1 MRKFT
6 YLKIKNIKL
15 DSQIQNL
22 IREIYRYRGQE
33 EVFLKL
39 LPNETSQLVTNS
51 VVQSVQYSNEIE
63 GISTTN
69 YRLKKIIEEKIKPV
83 NRNEKEIAGYRDVLS
98 LINENYQ
105 IIDISKNHILQL
117 HGIMLKRIGTSFS
130 GHTKNVQNYISITY
144 ANKESEVIFTPLSP
158 FETPIALDGLC
169 SELNKAISDPECDPL
184 LVIFTFIHDFL
195 CIHPFNDGNG
205 RISRL
210 LTNLLLLKTGFHVA
224 KYQSIEKII
233 AETSKEYYSSLF
245 LSGKN
250 WHEEKEDSTH
260 FIKYMLTALL
270 VAYRDFT
277 EKVLLIDTKS
287 STIDYVKKAV
297 KLKLGRF
304 SKQDIVYLCP
314 GISLS
319 SIEGALRKLVKQGE
333 LKREGKGRSIKYIN
347 ISKTMF

>member
-1 MRKFT
+1 MRKFN
-6 YLKIKNIKL
+6 YSKIKNIKL
-15 DSQIQNL
+15 DSETQNL
-22 IREIYRYRGQE
+22 IREIYRHRGQE

-69 YRLKKIIEEKIKPV
+69 YRLRKIIQEKIKPV
-83 NRNEKEIAGYRDVLS
+83 NRNEKEIVGYGDVLS

-117 HGIMLKRIGTSFS
+117 HGIMLKRLGTSFA
-130 GHTKNVQNYISITY
+130 GQTKNVQNYISITY

-158 FETPIALDGLC
+158 FETPFALDELC
-169 SELNKAISDPECDPL
+169 SEFNKAISDPECEPL

-210 LTNLLLLKTGFHVA
+210 LTNLLLLKSGFHVA

-233 AETSKEYYSSLF
+233 AETSKEYYASLF

-250 WHEEKEDSTH
+250 WHEEKEDATP
-260 FIKYMLTALL
+260 FIKYMLSTLL

-277 EKVLLIDTKS
+277 EKVLLIETK
-287 STIDYVKKAV
+287 TAAVDYVTKAV

-304 SKQDIVYLCP
+304 SKQDIVDLCP

-319 SIEGALRKLVKQGE
+319 SIEGALRKLVAQGE

-347 ISKTMF
+347 TSKTLV

>member
-15 DSQIQNL
+15 DNETQNL

-33 EVFLKL
+33 EIFLKL
-39 LPNETSQLVTNS
+39 LPTATSQLCTNS
-51 VVQSVQYSNEIE
+51 VAQSVQYSNEIE

-69 YRLKKIIEEKIKPV
+69 YRLRKLLEEKIKPIS
-83 NRNEKEIAGYRDVLS
+83 RNEKEIAGYGDVLS

-117 HGIMLKRIGTSFS
+117 HGIMLKRTGTSFA
-130 GHTKNVQNYISITY
+130 GQTKNVQNYISVTY

-158 FETPIALDGLC
+158 FETPFALDELC
-169 SELNKAISDPECDPL
+169 FEFNKAISDHECEPL

-224 KYQSIEKII
+224 KYQSIEKNI
-233 AETSKEYYSSLF
+233 AETSKEYYSSLL

-250 WHEEKEDSTH
+250 WHEEKEDTTP
-260 FIKYMLTALL
+260 FIKYMLTTLL

-287 STIDYVKKAV
+287 SAVDYVKKAV
-297 KLKLGRF
+297 NLKIGKF
-304 SKQDIVYLCP
+304 SKQDIVDLCP

-319 SIEGALRKLVKQGE
+319 SIEGALRKLVAQCE
-333 LKREGKGRSIKYIN
+333 LKREGKGRSIKYI
-347 ISKTMF
+347 STAKTLV

>member
-15 DSQIQNL
+15 DNETQNQ

-39 LPNETSQLVTNS
+39 LPNQTSQLFTNS
-51 VVQSVQYSNEIE
+51 VLQSVQYSNEIE

-69 YRLKKIIEEKIKPV
+69 YRLRKILEEKIKPIS
-83 NRNEKEIAGYRDVLS
+83 RNEKEIAGYRDVLS

-117 HGIMLKRIGTSFS
+117 QGIMLKHVGTSFA
-130 GHTKNVQNYISITY
+130 GQTKNVQNYISVSY
-144 ANKESEVIFTPLSP
+144 ANKESQVIFTPLSP
-158 FETPIALDGLC
+158 FETPFALNELC
-169 SELNKAISDPECDPL
+169 SEFNKAISDPECEPL

-250 WHEEKEDSTH
+250 WHEEKEDATP
-260 FIKYMLTALL
+260 FIKYMLTTML

-277 EKVLLIDTKS
+277 EKVLLIATKS
-287 STIDYVKKAV
+287 SVFDCVKKAV
-297 KLKLGRF
+297 KPKLGRF
-304 SKQDIVYLCP
+304 SKQEIVDICP

-319 SIEGALRKLVKQGE
+319 SIEGALRKLVHQGE

-347 ISKTMF
+347 LSKTLV